1 MEELLRPYTN
11 EELDLL
17 FNETGYP
24 EIARQFVK
32 EEFEKDFNEVLTR
45 ELRHLDRTSL
55 ENAKKD
61 FQESLD
67 TEFDTLREHIWNL
80 TTTYSYVAEY
90 VKQREVGHGHE
101 WAKLFCDN
109 LYDVEDAS
117 EIYTYW
123 KTYQQLRD
131 SRKDVECICDK
142 KGIVLK
148 RKEGTLSDRE
158 FKLAVKNM
166 AKGEGEIVERFMGYM
181 ISSMNERKVEELFNE
196 ALRFRNLYN
205 EIRNEGHD
213 ESNSWEYALDLWNEN
228 ADEIYINVY
237 REAMKHNEPHSH
249 ALHLAYFCSSSQIN
263 GWHNVEKKKYQDF
276 PEKWQKEII
285 ATLLIKDAGNGWP
298 NYINEIRKSIGLNE
312 I

>member
-1 MEELLRPYTN
+1 MEELLRSYTK

-17 FNETGYP
+17 FNETGFP
-24 EIARQFVK
+24 EISRQFVK

-55 ENAKKD
+55 ENAKRD

-131 SRKDVECICDK
+131 SRKDIECVCDK
-142 KGIVLK
+142 KGVILK
-148 RKEGTLSDRE
+148 RKEGTLSDKE
-158 FKLAVKNM
+158 FILAVKNM
-166 AKGEGEIVERFMGYM
+166 ARGEGEIVEPFMGYM
-181 ISSMNERKVEELFNE
+181 ISSLKKERLKN
-196 ALRFRNLYN
+196 
-205 EIRNEGHD
+205 
-213 ESNSWEYALDLWNEN
+213 
-228 ADEIYINVY
+228 
-237 REAMKHNEPHSH
+237 
-249 ALHLAYFCSSSQIN
+249 YF
-263 GWHNVEKKKYQDF
+263 KKQCFSK
-276 PEKWQKEII
+276 
-285 ATLLIKDAGNGWP
+285 
-298 NYINEIRKSIGLNE
+298 NYIPNFLLRASQTMKLGNTLKN
-312 I
+312 